1 MKFPWAN
8 VEELKEAGFVL
19 LGVPDESGSSAER
32 KGASQAPKRIREVAR
47 RREVFERHGTTS
59 TAQPG
64 FSGLKAKIFDY
75 GDINKEEVAALVEKL
90 AREDKVPITLGGD
103 HSITAEVLKGIDAA
117 GKKVSVAYFDS
128 HPDFICSTKRYYGS
142 VVCDIMDYKNIAFD
156 SSIEVGIRNP
166 EPEELVNIR
175 RENLETISAMEVA
188 EQGADRVFKRI
199 KKRATDSIYVSI
211 DMDVLDPA
219 FAPGVSTP
227 SPFGLSSMDLLLILS
242 KIANLGI
249 AGMDVMEVCPPY
261 DVNDATSHLA
271 ARLIVEAV
279 SCTGG

>member
-8 VEELKEAGFVL
+8 AERLEEAGFVL

-32 KGASQAPKRIREVAR
+32 QGASQAPKRIREVAR
-47 RREVFERHGTTS
+47 RREVFKRHGFTS

-64 FSGLKAKIFDY
+64 FGGLEAKIFDY
-75 GDINKEEVAALVEKL
+75 GDVEKGDVPAL
-90 AREDKVPITLGGD
+90 AEKLVRRGKVPITVGGD
-103 HSITAEVLKGIDAA
+103 HSITAEVLKGIDAT
-117 GKKVSVAYFDS
+117 GKKVSVAYFDA

-142 VVCDIMDYKNIAFD
+142 VVCDIMDYRNIAFD
-156 SSIEVGIRNP
+156 RSIEIGTRNP

-175 RENLETISAMEVA
+175 RENLETISALEAA
-188 EQGADRVFKRI
+188 EQGVSWVFSRI
-199 KKRATDSIYVSI
+199 KKRAKGNVYVSI

-242 KIANLGI
+242 KIAKLGI

>member
-8 VEELKEAGFVL
+8 AEKLEEAGFVL

-32 KGASQAPKRIREVAR
+32 KGASQAPKRVREVAQ
-47 RREVFERHGTTS
+47 RREVFERHGSTS

-64 FSGLKAKIFDY
+64 FSGLEVKIFDY
-75 GDINKEEVAALVEKL
+75 GNIEKSKVAALVEKL
-90 AREDKVPITLGGD
+90 VRKDKIPITVGGD

-117 GKKVSVAYFDS
+117 ERRVSVAYFDS

-156 SSIEVGIRNP
+156 RSIEIGIRNP

-175 RENLETISAMEVA
+175 RENLETISALQVA
-188 EQGADRVFKRI
+188 EHGPNWVASCI
-199 KKRATDSIYVSI
+199 KKRVRGSVYVSI

-227 SPFGLSSMDLLLILS
+227 SPFGLSSTDLLLILS
-242 KIANLGI
+242 KIMKLGI

>member
-8 VEELKEAGFVL
+8 AEKLEKAGFVL
-19 LGVPDESGSSAER
+19 LGVPDESGSLAVR
-32 KGASQAPKRIREVAR
+32 KGASKAPRRIREVAQ
-47 RREVFERHGTTS
+47 RREVFKRQGYTS
-59 TAQPG
+59 TTQPG
-64 FSGLKAKIFDY
+64 VCGLKAEIFDY
-75 GDINKEEVAALVEKL
+75 GDVNKADVAALIEKFV
-90 AREDKVPITLGGD
+90 REDKVPLTLGGD

-117 GKKVSVAYFDS
+117 GKKVSVVYFDS
-128 HPDFICSTKRYYGS
+128 HPDFICSTKDYYGS
-142 VVCDIMDYKNIAFD
+142 VVCDIMDYKNIVFD
-156 SSIEVGIRNP
+156 RSIEIGIRNP

-175 RENLETISAMEVA
+175 KENLETISSLEVA
-188 EQGADRVFKRI
+188 EHGPDWVYKRV
-199 KKRATDSIYVSI
+199 KKRVAGSLYISI

-227 SPFGLSSMDLLLILS
+227 SPFGLSSTDLLLILS
-242 KIANLGI
+242 RIAKLGI

-261 DVNDATSHLA
+261 DTNDATSHLA